1 MSREYLRYLMRKR
14 AVVYGFFTACCLG
27 ISIAWA
33 AGGSAEKAMLRG
45 SETAAVLTM
54 LMAVGFP
61 LVQFSYVHRRS
72 SADRFFALPV
82 SRKKQLITE
91 LVFLFGICAAG
102 YLFIMLV
109 LYVLYGIGHMHI
121 LRFLLILAAVLL
133 SLLEAVLISSCLY
146 LIANSV
152 FDGIVVCA
160 AYTFLP
166 VLAAIAV
173 TAFHG
178 SLVAGDHGYSSGL
191 SYLLSPA
198 ALAFRFISNVHA
210 GEPVSW
216 PEVLLGIAY
225 ALLACFGLY
234 RNYAERKTERAEQ
247 LSDSLFAYPVI
258 INVYAA
264 AMLFG
269 LACDAVHGK
278 PDFILYLILFV
289 IYIIAQFVYKRKIEL
304 KPVYLAV
311 FAGLLAL
318 THVTA
323 YAGWKTH
330 GFGLADHLPLP
341 EENILVYDYSAWA
354 APQDLGKPDPEYR
367 IHIQV
372 NINIPRGQEA
382 AYREAVDI
390 LEAYRKKAIGWYY
403 EKSADTTGD
412 TGRLNVYGK
421 SAENSYDMTG
431 HIWYDVKELLTEE
444 ELIRLS
450 RYGSVRVESTETGV
464 SYDLS
469 QYLEKRR

>member
-1 MSREYLRYLMRKR
+1 MSREYLNYLIRKR
-14 AVVYGFFTACCLG
+14 AVVLGFFAMCCLG

-33 AGGSAEKAMLRG
+33 AGGLADTAMLRG
-45 SETAAVLTM
+45 SETAAALTM
-54 LMAVGFP
+54 LMAIGFP

-82 SRKKQLITE
+82 SREKQLVTE
-91 LVFLFGICAAG
+91 IAFLFGSCAVC
-102 YLFIMLV
+102 YLVIMCI
-109 LYVLYGIGHMHI
+109 LYAMYGIGHMAAGQ
-121 LRFLLILAAVLL
+121 FLLILAAVLL

-152 FDGIVVCA
+152 FDGIMICA

-166 VLAAIAV
+166 LTAAV
-173 TAFHG
+173 TVTTFHG

-198 ALAFRFISNVHA
+198 ALAFRFITSVHN
-210 GEPVSW
+210 GEPVSV

-258 INVYAA
+258 INIYAA
-264 AMLFG
+264 ATLFC
-269 LACDAVHGK
+269 LACDTVSHR

-289 IYIIAQFVYKRKIEL
+289 VYIIAQFVYKRKIEL

-311 FAGLLAL
+311 FAGLLAV
-318 THVTA
+318 THITA

-330 GFGLADHLPLP
+330 GFGEAERLPLP
-341 EENILVYDYSAWA
+341 TENIRTYDYYAYVT
-354 APQDLGKPDPEYR
+354 PEDLGKADPEYR
-367 IHIQV
+367 V
-372 NINIPRGQEA
+372 CVRVMINIPRGKEA
-382 AYREAVDI
+382 SYREAIDI
-390 LEAYRKKAIGWYY
+390 LEAYRKKAIDWYY
-403 EKSADTTGD
+403 ERSADSTGD

-421 SAENSYDMTG
+421 QAENSYDMTG
-431 HIWYDVKELLTEE
+431 HLWYGVKEPIPEKD
-444 ELIRLS
+444 LIRLS
-450 RYGSVRVESTETGV
+450 EYGSVQVESPVLEE
-464 SYDLS
+464 SYSLS
-469 QYLEKRR
+469 QYIEKRR